1 MRVIADVKASGNVLI
16 ATTPYKLTIKDG
28 KYEINIKPFEGLK
41 RSQRQNAMMWGIVN
55 KICKKINGNLEDN
68 YELYNQ
74 LLEMAGVEYDNITI
88 LDKALPRFKELVKH
102 VKVVNQYEDNG
113 QLFDYCWVFKGI
125 SEMTTKEAT
134 ELIEMAKQYANR
146 VGVEIDYWEE
156 LEGYSV

>member
-1 MRVIADVKASGNVLI
+1 MFNL
-16 ATTPYKLTIKDG
+16 LTG
-28 KYEINIKPFEGLK
+28 
-41 RSQRQNAMMWGIVN
+41 A
-55 KICKKINGNLEDN
+55 
-68 YELYNQ
+68 
-74 LLEMAGVEYDNITI
+74 DNITI

-146 VGVEIDYWEE
+146 VGVEVDYWEE
-156 LEGYSV
+156 LEGYSG